1 MTYTLTAS
9 ASCITRDIDGAC
21 IPFDEANTDYQAY
34 LRWLAD
40 GNTPNPYIPPP
51 EPAPLTP
58 QEKLAAA
65 GLSVTELKELLGL

>member
-1 MTYTLTAS
+1 MTYTLTS
-9 ASCITRDIDGAC
+9 STTIRRDVDNVF
-21 IPFDEANTDYQAY
+21 IPADEANTDYQAF
-34 LRWLAD
+34 LAWVAE

-65 GLSVTELKELLGL
+65 GLSVAELKTLLGL